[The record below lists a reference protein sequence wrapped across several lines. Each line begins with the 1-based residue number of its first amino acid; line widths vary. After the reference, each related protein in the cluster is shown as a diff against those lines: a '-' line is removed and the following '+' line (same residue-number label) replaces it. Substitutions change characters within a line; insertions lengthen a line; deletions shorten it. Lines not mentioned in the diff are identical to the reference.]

1 MSRNFLGFTTRR
13 GWDQLRH
20 PDFGY
25 VIGRLVC
32 ARCENHELAH
42 VRRYADNTLHLLT
55 EDVGSAKLFAQ
66 AARADGQRRPVPWL
80 DVDLDEIR
88 PDASLPCRKHGPRA
102 LTAEAIRR
110 VCDGTPTRP
119 KTAHV

>member
-1 MSRNFLGFTTRR
+1 MSRNFLGFVTRR
-13 GWDQLRH
+13 GRDQLRH

-32 ARCENHELAH
+32 SSCGQELGHA
-42 VRRYADNTLHLLT
+42 RRYADRSVHILIP
-55 EDVGSAKLFAQ
+55 DSGSAKLFAE
-66 AARADGQRRPVPWL
+66 RRFADGPRRPVPWL

-88 PDASLPCRKHGPRA
+88 PDASLSCRKHGPRA